1 MGLDKLSLSNSAKN
15 VDNQASVII
24 KMCGTTL
31 FVEGGIYTSFSPGLA
46 RWEREYCNLLVR
58 ILQSM
63 SEQYSRSKRPV
74 CTVFTH
80 LLPLWR
86 FPVFPFRQ
94 PFCSCEKSYYIL
106 YYYNI

>member
-58 ILQSM
+58 ILQST
-63 SEQYSRSKRPV
+63 SENTAIY
-74 CTVFTH
+74 
-80 LLPLWR
+80 
-86 FPVFPFRQ
+86 
-94 PFCSCEKSYYIL
+94 E
-106 YYYNI
+106 